1 MSQSSAPLRYEA
13 HASFLRILDAAGC
26 TLAISVY
33 MQNRVVLVSVA
44 NDVPQID
51 AFPFPRPMGI
61 GAALSENEVR
71 LAIAT
76 FQEVVVLADA
86 PLLAPALP
94 DNPGRY
100 EHLLVPRA
108 VIFSGDIDA
117 HDLVWV
123 GNRLFAANTRFSCIA
138 EIDGRCSFTPLW
150 TPPFVTQIMPE
161 DRCHL
166 NGLAAAEGRIAYAT
180 AFSQSDEPRGWKDTR
195 LTSGLLMEVPS
206 GRVVLDNL
214 CMPHSPRLFGGELY
228 LLESG
233 RGGVLRVEAGRAVQV
248 ASLPGFTRGLDCLG
262 DTLFVGLS
270 RLRDRAAPGPPIADS
285 GEPLMCGIA
294 AVERRTGQ
302 TLGFLRFDE
311 IYEEIFDIKVIPN
324 CRRAGMLGVDEE
336 RHRRALVLPGRAFW
350 GEKIDQNQGF

>member
-33 MQNRVVLVSVA
+33 MQSRVVLVSVT
-44 NDVPQID
+44 DGVPQID
-51 AFPFPRPMGI
+51 AFQFARPTGI
-61 GAALSENEVR
+61 GSVLSENEVR

-86 PLLAPALP
+86 PLLAANLP
-94 DNPGRY
+94 GNPGRY

-117 HDLVWV
+117 HDLVWL

-138 EIDGRCSFTPLW
+138 EIDGRFSFTPVW

-166 NGLAAAEGRIAYAT
+166 NGLAAGEGGIAYAT
-180 AFSQSDEPRGWKDTR
+180 AFSQSDEPRGWKDSR
-195 LTSGLLMEVPS
+195 LTSGVLIEVPS
-206 GRVVLDNL
+206 GRIVLGNL
-214 CMPHSPRLFGGELY
+214 CMPHSPRLVGGELY
-228 LLESG
+228 VLESG
-233 RGGVLRVEAGRAVQV
+233 MGSVLRVEAGKAVRL

-262 DTLFVGLS
+262 DILFVGLS
-270 RLRDRAAPGPPIADS
+270 RLRDRPGPRPPIAES
-285 GEPLMCGIA
+285 GQALVCGVA

-302 TLGFLRFDE
+302 MLGFLQFDE
-311 IYEEIFDIKVIPN
+311 SYEEIFDIKVIPN
-324 CRRAGMLGVDEE
+324 CRRVGMLGVDEE
-336 RHRRALVLPGRAFW
+336 RHCRALVLPGRAFW
-350 GEKIDQNQGF
+350 GEKIDQN